1 MAETEPQ
8 SLFVQH
14 EGDEAAM
21 RIAVRAN
28 GRAGDRCG
36 VVWLGGFKSDMA
48 GTKANALAQWAD
60 RRQRSFVRFDYSG
73 HGESSGDFASGTIGR
88 WRDEAREVL
97 ERYGM
102 GPQILVGSS
111 MGAWIALLLA
121 QAEANKVG
129 IRRIAGLVLVAPAT
143 DFTEELFWNALS
155 AEEREKLLAEGV
167 LARPSQYDEEP
178 YACTRGLIEEGRQ
191 HLLLG
196 GKIDIKVPVRI
207 LQGMA
212 DKDVPWRHAIRTA
225 EALVCGNVVTTLVKD
240 GDHRLSRPQDIARLT
255 RLIDEFGGE
264 IESASGIKPP
274 GPRTIV
280 STPRGR
286 SESAK

>member
-129 IRRIAGLVLVAPAT
+129 IR
-143 DFTEELFWNALS
+143 
-155 AEEREKLLAEGV
+155 
-167 LARPSQYDEEP
+167 
-178 YACTRGLIEEGRQ
+178 
-191 HLLLG
+191 
-196 GKIDIKVPVRI
+196 
-207 LQGMA
+207 
-212 DKDVPWRHAIRTA
+212 
-225 EALVCGNVVTTLVKD
+225 
-240 GDHRLSRPQDIARLT
+240 
-255 RLIDEFGGE
+255 
-264 IESASGIKPP
+264 
-274 GPRTIV
+274 
-280 STPRGR
+280 
-286 SESAK
+286 